1 MYQLYKYNPSPMSFR
16 AHGHFTFKMG
26 KICAIFIDGGYLRAL
41 LKRYNNF
48 PLDYL
53 KFSDKISK
61 VINAERLRTYY
72 YDCLPILKK
81 DNEKSKIDYDNKKNF
96 INKLMQLSRF
106 DVKLGEL
113 QLIKDTYKQKKIDVI
128 MSLDIAKKC
137 FEKQIHYAVLIA
149 GDSDFVPSVEEA
161 KNYGAIVYLFA
172 DKDSLNKELFNKAD
186 EFFPLNKEFFE
197 DCKLVKHI

>member
-1 MYQLYKYNPSPMSFR
+1 ME
-16 AHGHFTFKMG
+16 
-26 KICAIFIDGGYLRAL
+26 KICAIFIDGGYLRDL
-41 LKRYNNF
+41 LKSYSNF

-61 VINAERLRTYY
+61 LINAERLRTYY

-81 DNEKSKIDYDNKKNF
+81 ENKINYQNKKKFLNR
-96 INKLMQLSRF
+96 LMQLPRF

-113 QLIKDTYKQKKIDVI
+113 QLIGNNYKQKKIDVM

-161 KNYGAIVYLFA
+161 KNYGAIIYLFA
-172 DKDSLNKELFNKAD
+172 GKDSLNKELFRKID
-186 EFFPLNKEFFE
+186 EFHSLNKEFLE
-197 DCKLVKHI
+197 DCRLDK

>member
-1 MYQLYKYNPSPMSFR
+1 
-16 AHGHFTFKMG
+16 MG

>member
-1 MYQLYKYNPSPMSFR
+1 MGIL
-16 AHGHFTFKMG
+16 HFNME
-26 KICAIFIDGGYLRAL
+26 KICAVFIDGGYLRVL

-53 KFSDKISK
+53 KFSDKISR

-81 DNEKSKIDYDNKKNF
+81 GNEKSKSDYQNKKKF
-96 INKLMQLSRF
+96 IIKLMQLPRF
-106 DVKLGEL
+106 EIKLGEL
-113 QLIKDTYKQKKIDVI
+113 QLIGNVYKQKKTEVI

-149 GDSDFVPSVEEA
+149 GDSDFVPSIEEA

-172 DKDSLNKELFNKAD
+172 DETALSKELLDKVD
-186 EFFPLNKEFFE
+186 EFYSIDKDFLE
-197 DCKLVKHI
+197 DCKLIR